1 MKVIKLF
8 LAILLSIAIISCG
21 GGGGDGGGT
30 TTTSSNLK
38 DTLYPT
44 LNTVPVVS
52 SSLIRQTGSPIAN
65 AKVTYV
71 SDQTGIAGFGAAK
84 ITVGSATSDVNGVA
98 SFAVPTGAYTAQL
111 SLLPANAVTGENAAY
126 FATETVAASGGK
138 SYQTDQ
144 YSVTITSPS
153 PLSSVQVSVYQTDST
168 GKVDWGSYTNAVD
181 PVTGIVASALRN
193 PIVFDKT
200 TAMANTTTTSAI
212 ENVELFKGYYRIVV
226 RGTPVTATN
235 ALAPYISTVIT
246 VAGGG
251 GTQNHTAALLAPSK
265 APSITLQ
272 DTTGAPI
279 KTGYTV
285 NFYES
290 TNHILLGTAV
300 TDLVTGVASVGAPA
314 GVTSVIAKIY
324 APTTAAYQG
333 VYVFSDIATSSA
345 MILQQFTVAGQL
357 QPSSGTLDT
366 TAVPTVYAL
375 ANSGLGR
382 WADTEV
388 ASADATAGTGV
399 YSLTLF
405 GGTTAALN
413 YKLSARNVTGFP
425 DVTKKDV
432 AVSLPT
438 AGQNITVAPGGV
450 ILGRLQTEG
459 KADLAGVTVSVY
471 GTAAD
476 GIIDLV
482 NSQTSDA
489 TGNYSLQVPYGTY
502 FVLVNGAV
510 TDGLTV
516 SAASPTVSK
525 NLTQFSLTGQVSK
538 SSGTTKTG
546 ASGATVFAGFQT
558 ATASTLGVYTI
569 NVMEGKNW
577 ICAAPSAV
585 NDPTYGYTCNLNVLV
600 DAASVA
606 AARQ

>member
-38 DTLYPT
+38 AALYPT
-44 LNTVPVVS
+44 LNTAPVVS
-52 SSLIRQTGSPIAN
+52 STLLRQTAAGIAN
-65 AKVTYV
+65 AKVNYV
-71 SDQTGIAGFGAAK
+71 VDQTGVAGFNAAK
-84 ITVGSATSDVNGVA
+84 ITVASATSDVNGVA
-98 SFAVPTGAYTAQL
+98 SFAVPTGTYSAKL
-111 SLLPANAVTGENAAY
+111 SSLPADAVTGENAEY
-126 FATETVAASGGK
+126 YATETVTASGGK

-144 YSVTITSPS
+144 YSVAITSPF
-153 PLSSVQVSVYQTDST
+153 PLASVQVSVYQTDST

-200 TAMANTTTTSAI
+200 TTMVGTATTSTI

-226 RGTPVTATN
+226 RGTPVTPAN

-251 GTQNHTAALLAPSK
+251 GTQNHAAALLAPSK

-290 TNHILLGTAV
+290 TNHILLGTAD
-300 TDLVTGVASVGAPA
+300 TDLITGVASVGAPT
-314 GVTSVIAKIY
+314 GVTSVVAKIY

-357 QPSSGTLDT
+357 QPSSGALDT

-388 ASADATAGTGV
+388 ASANATAGTGV

-405 GGTTAALN
+405 GGTTAPLN

-425 DVTKKDV
+425 DVTKKVV
-432 AVSLPT
+432 AVSNPT

-459 KADLAGVTVSVY
+459 KADLANVLVSVF

-476 GIIDLV
+476 GIIELV
-482 NSQTSDA
+482 NSQLTDA

-502 FVLVNGAV
+502 FLLVNGAV

-516 SAASPTVSK
+516 SSGTPTVSK
-525 NLTQFSLTGQVSK
+525 NLTQFAMTGQVSK
-538 SSGTTKTG
+538 KIGSTTQG

-558 ATASTLGVYTI
+558 ATGSSLGVYTI

-585 NDPTYGYTCNLNVLV
+585 NDPTYGYSCNLNVLV

-606 AARQ
+606 AARK